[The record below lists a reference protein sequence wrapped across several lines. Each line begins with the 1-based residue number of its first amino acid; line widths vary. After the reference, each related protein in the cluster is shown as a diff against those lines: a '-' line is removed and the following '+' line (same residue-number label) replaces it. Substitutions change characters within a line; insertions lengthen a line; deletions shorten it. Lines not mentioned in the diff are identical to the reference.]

1 MWVDVYNY
9 ITNTSFSVH
18 VGGYTY
24 NYKNTS
30 GNTMYTWANSPF
42 AMVYGA
48 EHKVRLGHN
57 GTNFIIYI
65 GELDSSWT
73 HPQIAV
79 RDVLL
84 GFNPSYENWAK

>member
-1 MWVDVYNY
+1 
-9 ITNTSFSVH
+9 
-18 VGGYTY
+18 
-24 NYKNTS
+24 
-30 GNTMYTWANSPF
+30 
-42 AMVYGA
+42 MVYGA